1 MAAASIRG
9 RNRASQPRAARSPG
23 PERCPLPPVGPH
35 LNEYAEETMA
45 FENEP
50 KTTDS
55 YGELG
60 AGLEPSPTKA
70 AIALAVMI
78 VLGVVLYQVSKTTD
92 TQTSL
97 ATPSVT
103 QDVANNKR

>member
-1 MAAASIRG
+1 
-9 RNRASQPRAARSPG
+9 
-23 PERCPLPPVGPH
+23 
-35 LNEYAEETMA
+35 MA

-50 KTTDS
+50 KATDS

-60 AGLEPSPTKA
+60 TGLEPSPTKA
-70 AIALAVMI
+70 AIGLAIMI
-78 VLGVVLYQVSKTTD
+78 VLGVVLYQVSKTNDT

-103 QDVANNKR
+103 QDVANNNR

>member
-1 MAAASIRG
+1 
-9 RNRASQPRAARSPG
+9 
-23 PERCPLPPVGPH
+23 
-35 LNEYAEETMA
+35 MA

-50 KTTDS
+50 KATDS

-70 AIALAVMI
+70 AIGLAIMI
-78 VLGVVLYQVSKTTD
+78 VLGVVLYQVSKTND
-92 TQTSL
+92 AQTSL

-103 QDVANNKR
+103 QDVANNNR